1 MYMRSRRYCSHAELG
16 GAHIPKWDK
25 LSTRKV
31 GLRRQHGSVMSWAAG
46 AKSPTTRKSLNKW
59 EENCCSHLAGSFN
72 DLINIRAKIARLVG
86 SRSYLE
92 LDSRKK
98 MLDANSA
105 KSFVAGI
112 KDEMAPYIHTHNEN
126 MLEMK
131 LKDESRNISFQ
142 SLRNDPRY
150 STSTLRD
157 FQDSHPE
164 YRLHLGEIYYYAS
177 KENWKETSGAEY
189 ASLHYYFPTQSTSRK
204 LLGILGP
211 VFGVDFVELS
221 PEQPDCEKI
230 VNAYF
235 NSPSAPPEP
244 RVGRRN
250 TPLVFIAQNS
260 TDISNPGAY
269 LGSMVLNLIHQ
280 DSKPQS
286 THCSSFPICEEDS
299 S

>member
-1 MYMRSRRYCSHAELG
+1 MGQAKYTEGWFETPARFSHVLGRR
-16 GAHIPKWDK
+16 
-25 LSTRKV
+25 
-31 GLRRQHGSVMSWAAG
+31 

-105 KSFVAGI
+105 KSSVAGI

-131 LKDESRNISFQ
+131 LKDEGRNISFQ

-164 YRLHLGEIYYYAS
+164 YWLHLGEVYHYAS
-177 KENWKETSGAEY
+177 KENWEETSGAKY
-189 ASLHYYFPTQSTSRK
+189 ASLHFYFPTQSTSLN

-211 VFGVDFVELS
+211 ILRVDFVELS
-221 PEQPDCEKI
+221 PDQPVYKKI

-235 NSPSAPPEP
+235 NSPNAPQEP

-250 TPLVFIAQNS
+250 TPLIFIAQNS
-260 TDISNPGAY
+260 NDISNPGAY
-269 LGSMVLNLIHQ
+269 LGSMVLDLIHQ
-280 DSKPQS
+280 DGKPQR
-286 THCSSFPICEEDS
+286 TQCSGFQIVCFCSQSQLES
-299 S
+299 LLTS